1 MVLIGELINSTR
13 KQVEPILRSRDQAAL
28 VDLARRQVEAGT
40 PILDV
45 NCATLVE
52 EEGACM
58 EWAVRTLQ
66 GALPEVRISLDSP
79 NPEAIRRGLEVHRGR
94 AVVNAINLERDRWRS
109 LLPLVREYRAEVVAT
124 CIDDAG
130 VAKTAEQKFELAFR
144 LVEGLVEAG
153 IPPEDIY
160 VDPLLL
166 PVATDL
172 NAGREF
178 LRAVD
183 LIRARFPQVH
193 LICGLSN
200 VSFGLPHR
208 ALLNQVFFVLCLA
221 HGMDAFIL
229 NPLDRRLMAHLLAA
243 QALLGQDPYCRRY
256 LAAAR
261 EGRLDFPPPSR

>member
-1 MVLIGELINSTR
+1 MVLIGELINATR

-28 VDLARRQVEAGT
+28 VELARRQVEAGT

-45 NCATLVE
+45 NCATLLE
-52 EEGACM
+52 DEARCM
-58 EWAVRTLQ
+58 EWAVRTIQ
-66 GALPEVRISLDSP
+66 GALEVRISLDSP

-94 AVVNAINLERDRWRS
+94 AVVNAINLERDRWHS
-109 LLPLVREYRAEVVAT
+109 LLPLLQEYRPEVVAT

-130 VAKTAEQKFELAFR
+130 VPRTAERKFEIAVR
-144 LVEGLVEAG
+144 LVEGLLEAG
-153 IPPEDIY
+153 VAAEDIY

-166 PVATDL
+166 PVATDP

-183 LIRARFPQVH
+183 LIRDRFPQVH

-243 QALLGQDPYCRRY
+243 HALLGQDPYCRRY

-261 EGRLDFPPPSR
+261 EGRLDLLRPPA